1 MRIFRPSFAQHAGE
15 TMKQETLALLTIAEK
30 NLIINYKQ
38 ISKKGGFMM
47 KQAVLVAVVVLIM
60 VVPSFSYDTDTAKK
74 FDAMFSQMT
83 PEAIAKR
90 PCEVNAKQL
99 FEMLRKKEEF
109 VVLDVRTP
117 QEMDVIGITLKN
129 TLRIPMHELFRA
141 ENLKKLPSD
150 KKIVVICH
158 TGTRSVAATT
168 ALRAAGFV
176 NAYTFKGGTIELAAE
191 SGRSIVGS
199 LW

>member
-1 MRIFRPSFAQHAGE
+1 
-15 TMKQETLALLTIAEK
+15 MKQVLLIVG
-30 NLIINYKQ
+30 I
-38 ISKKGGFMM
+38 
-47 KQAVLVAVVVLIM
+47 VLVIAAHV
-60 VVPSFSYDTDTAKK
+60 FAYDADTAKK

-90 PCEVNAKQL
+90 PCEINAKQL
-99 FEMLRKKEEF
+99 FEMLKKNEGF
-109 VVLDVRTP
+109 IVLDVRTP

-129 TLRIPMHELFRA
+129 TLRIPLHELFRA

-158 TGTRSVAATT
+158 TGARSVAATT

-176 NAYTFKGGTIELAAE
+176 NAYTFKGGTIELAVE
-191 SGRSIVGS
+191 SGRSIVGT

>member
-1 MRIFRPSFAQHAGE
+1 
-15 TMKQETLALLTIAEK
+15 MKQVLLIAGALLVIAVHA
-30 NLIINYKQ
+30 
-38 ISKKGGFMM
+38 F
-47 KQAVLVAVVVLIM
+47 A
-60 VVPSFSYDTDTAKK
+60 YDTDTAKQ

-99 FEMLRKKEEF
+99 FEMLKKKEDF

-129 TLRIPMHELFRA
+129 TLRIPLHELFRA
-141 ENLKKLPSD
+141 ESLKKLPAD
-150 KKIVVICH
+150 KKIIVICH